1 MRKSSINFES
11 SNIIRIFA
19 AIISKTLLFD
29 EKQKNI
35 RIMKLNNIIKL
46 TGLALLVVVSATSCQ
61 SKKKKAEAEAKAAA
75 EAAAR
80 AAAEKA
86 AAEAAAL
93 AARTFELSD
102 AVTAVADPDAVV
114 AESAEAYQQ
123 AVKDAM
129 KATAYGSTTFAMPVA
144 GVTYASERCDLNPE
158 TKALL
163 QEFLNTFNATD
174 KKAVILIEPYAND
187 TKDSEYNKAIAV
199 ERANLVAAW
208 FYAYQVPMRNVKV
221 VCPCK
226 AKKIDGS
233 KRRVNVSIQ

>member
-1 MRKSSINFES
+1 
-11 SNIIRIFA
+11 
-19 AIISKTLLFD
+19 
-29 EKQKNI
+29 
-35 RIMKLNNIIKL
+35 MKLNNIIKL

-86 AAEAAAL
+86 AAAEAAAL
-93 AARTFELSD
+93 AARTFELSE
-102 AVTAVADPDAVV
+102 AVTAVADPNAVV

-129 KATAYGSTTFAMPVA
+129 KATAYGSTSFAMPVA

-187 TKDSEYNKAIAV
+187 TKDKEYNKAIAV

>member
-1 MRKSSINFES
+1 
-11 SNIIRIFA
+11 
-19 AIISKTLLFD
+19 
-29 EKQKNI
+29 
-35 RIMKLNNIIKL
+35 MKLNNIIKL

-86 AAEAAAL
+86 AAAEAAAL
-93 AARTFELSD
+93 AARTFELSE
-102 AVTAVADPDAVV
+102 AVTAVADPNAVV

-129 KATAYGSTTFAMPVA
+129 KATAYGSTSFAMPVA

-187 TKDSEYNKAIAV
+187 TKDKEYNKAIAV

-226 AKKIDGS
+226 ARKIDGS

>member
-1 MRKSSINFES
+1 
-11 SNIIRIFA
+11 
-19 AIISKTLLFD
+19 
-29 EKQKNI
+29 
-35 RIMKLNNIIKL
+35 MKLNNIIKL

-86 AAEAAAL
+86 AAEAAA
-93 AARTFELSD
+93 RTFELSE
-102 AVTAVADPDAVV
+102 AVTAVADPNAVV

-187 TKDSEYNKAIAV
+187 TKDKEYNKAIAV

>member
-1 MRKSSINFES
+1 
-11 SNIIRIFA
+11 
-19 AIISKTLLFD
+19 
-29 EKQKNI
+29 
-35 RIMKLNNIIKL
+35 MKLNNIIKL

-102 AVTAVADPDAVV
+102 VVTAVADPDAVV

-129 KATAYGSTTFAMPVA
+129 KATDRKS
-144 GVTYASERCDLNPE
+144 
-158 TKALL
+158 
-163 QEFLNTFNATD
+163 
-174 KKAVILIEPYAND
+174 
-187 TKDSEYNKAIAV
+187 
-199 ERANLVAAW
+199 
-208 FYAYQVPMRNVKV
+208 V
-221 VCPCK
+221 V
-226 AKKIDGS
+226 
-233 KRRVNVSIQ
+233 

>member
-1 MRKSSINFES
+1 
-11 SNIIRIFA
+11 
-19 AIISKTLLFD
+19 
-29 EKQKNI
+29 
-35 RIMKLNNIIKL
+35 MKLNNIIKL

-163 QEFLNTFNATD
+163 QELIDVYNTLD
-174 KKAVILIEPYAND
+174 KSAVILIEPYSND
-187 TKDSEYNKAIAV
+187 TSDKEYNQAIAV
-199 ERANLVAAW
+199 ERANLV
-208 FYAYQVPMRNVKV
+208 RNWLYYKQIPAKKVKV

-226 AKKIDGS
+226 ASKIDGN
-233 KRRVNVSIQ
+233 KRRVNVSIAE

>member
-1 MRKSSINFES
+1 
-11 SNIIRIFA
+11 
-19 AIISKTLLFD
+19 
-29 EKQKNI
+29 
-35 RIMKLNNIIKL
+35 MKLNNIIKL

-86 AAEAAAL
+86 AAAEAAAL
-93 AARTFELSD
+93 AARTFELSE
-102 AVTAVADPDAVV
+102 AVTAVADPNAVV

-129 KATAYGSTTFAMPVA
+129 KATAYGSTSFAMPVA

-174 KKAVILIEPYAND
+174 KNAVILIEPYAND
-187 TKDSEYNKAIAV
+187 TKDKEYNKAIAV

-208 FYAYQVPMRNVKV
+208 FYANQVPMRNVKV